1 MAFTVETGAVVA
13 GANSYATIAQYRT
26 HHGDRGRPALITDA
40 GQTDAQVQ
48 AALIQASDY
57 IDKRFGRRLRG
68 ERKQANQP
76 MEYPRIDAWDE
87 DNYALPEMPGQL
99 LKATVEYAW
108 IATQQTTGLAPIP
121 AASSGIVQELTER
134 VGPISTTM
142 KFADRPMTST
152 GNLTES
158 LNEYPEADLWMEE
171 LIESPA
177 TRRIV
182 RG

>member
-1 MAFTVETGAVVA
+1 
-13 GANSYATIAQYRT
+13 
-26 HHGDRGRPALITDA
+26 
-40 GQTDAQVQ
+40 
-48 AALIQASDY
+48 
-57 IDKRFGRRLRG
+57 
-68 ERKQANQP
+68 